1 MYHVFLGAPTAKE
14 VLQTA
19 DSSASWNW
27 TTVSSGPIKPQ
38 SSSDFSYLLPPAT
51 LEAASRRI
59 SLIYRNIIFQDND
72 GNNDDEDPFDTTQE
86 SEGLPFF
93 FVTPVAEQKS
103 GSIITWDPT
112 PSYVDHSRSIHKSKS
127 FINASTSRF
136 QTQTQ
141 LTQESQSYNYSDT
154 SSIARFPQFHFSL
167 HILTSLSSLSAQA
180 QSGKKG
186 SAKVNVLLAVLEV
199 EGPDTIRTKKGPD
212 AGKEISILKMILGDE
227 DGNVCKLVA
236 WREIAEAWG
245 GTDKN
250 SIGVK
255 RGDIVLI
262 QSESSFIMH
271 VYRCPISC
279 YLYDASRIWTRFFHD
294 VAFLASCVW
303 VRALTFSSTL
313 TSLLFNQ
320 PQSTFFFS
328 AEINVYSQTMF

>member
-27 TTVSSGPIKPQ
+27 TTVSSKSIKPQ

-72 GNNDDEDPFDTTQE
+72 GNNNDEDPFDTTQE
-86 SEGLPFF
+86 SEG
-93 FVTPVAEQKS
+93 
-103 GSIITWDPT
+103 SIITWDPT
-112 PSYVDHSRSIHKSKS
+112 PSYVNHSRSIHKSKS
-127 FINASTSRF
+127 FINASASRF

-186 SAKVNVLLAVLEV
+186 SAKVNMLLAVLEV

-262 QSESSFIMH
+262 QNVTATYEPKTSPSLS
-271 VYRCPISC
+271 
-279 YLYDASRIWTRFFHD
+279 ASP
-294 VAFLASCVW
+294 FLK
-303 VRALTFSSTL
+303 STL
-313 TSLLFNQ
+313 
-320 PQSTFFFS
+320 
-328 AEINVYSQTMF
+328 EICYRTMPYIHEDTRLRPDLRLGGMDACVRKVAAVVRWFEKMAGL